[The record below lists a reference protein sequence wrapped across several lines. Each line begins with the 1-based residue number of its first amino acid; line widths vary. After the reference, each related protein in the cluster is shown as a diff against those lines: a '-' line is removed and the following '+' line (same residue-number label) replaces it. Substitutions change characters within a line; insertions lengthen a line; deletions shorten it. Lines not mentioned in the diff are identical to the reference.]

1 VLKYSQ
7 RVNVFTRILRYLPF
21 LFLLIV
27 LSCTEESH
35 VLLNSAD
42 GYSLESLEDGTLLEP
57 GSSVTIVLTEVGSQ
71 STLIRVILED
81 EAGMEVALIEIE
93 PELLKG
99 QGLPMDLPADIEDG
113 VYHLRFEVLDGD
125 ILLHEE
131 SRYFFIAS
139 GLYDIRSLET
149 YPPGINPGDIISARV
164 VLVYPMASDP
174 WLRWSIDDDLI
185 QEGFLSDIGQTC
197 QFTVPDQAGV
207 YSLMVELFPVAPQE
221 FQLSGTFRRSD
232 IFVTSGEGDGTS
244 WALLEDRTYQY
255 FIDFNDG
262 MSNRMNPDD
271 VPQVIGSP
279 TPLTIGN
286 NSGISFGE
294 NDGLI
299 FNQYAL
305 PLDAEGRA
313 VSFLMT
319 MAFSY
324 SYLPEKGVYNIF
336 RTGGEHTYFNVLYLA
351 DTREFLCEFR
361 SYSRQFHSVLPV
373 DRILS
378 SEVLSLEVQY
388 VGGQGIASLSWKN
401 NGAIL
406 IRDDGLPVSSLVKVQ
421 TVIGSDEKL
430 PGFPM
435 NWYTL
440 GISSKNDLTP
450 AIPQTPALEAGPEK
464 MTLLYEKIQKPESS
478 ISVVDAELGEGVA
491 TLEIQSLKGSDAS
504 WTFNLKDS
512 EGTGLYSLSGPIDA
526 ADNPESVVLS
536 FINDSRGLF
545 LSTSL
550 DAGMNGPYD
559 YQELLNFEI
568 LPVDGSVEALD
579 DIVAIR
585 LFRD

>member
-1 VLKYSQ
+1 VKQCFQSYSVLKYSQ
-7 RVNVFTRILRYLPF
+7 RVNVFTKILRYLPF

-27 LSCTEESH
+27 LSCTQESN
-35 VLLNSAD
+35 VLLNSAEA
-42 GYSLESLEDGTLLEP
+42 YSLESFEDGTLLEP

-99 QGLPMDLPADIEDG
+99 QGLPMDLPPDIEDG
-113 VYHLRFEVLDGD
+113 VYHLRFEVLDRD

-149 YPPGINPGDIISARV
+149 YPPGIKPGDIISARV
-164 VLVYPMASDP
+164 DLVYPTASDP

-388 VGGQGIASLSWKN
+388 VGGQGIASLSWK
-401 NGAIL
+401 
-406 IRDDGLPVSSLVKVQ
+406 K
-421 TVIGSDEKL
+421 
-430 PGFPM
+430 
-435 NWYTL
+435 
-440 GISSKNDLTP
+440 
-450 AIPQTPALEAGPEK
+450 
-464 MTLLYEKIQKPESS
+464 
-478 ISVVDAELGEGVA
+478 
-491 TLEIQSLKGSDAS
+491 
-504 WTFNLKDS
+504 
-512 EGTGLYSLSGPIDA
+512 
-526 ADNPESVVLS
+526 
-536 FINDSRGLF
+536 
-545 LSTSL
+545 
-550 DAGMNGPYD
+550 
-559 YQELLNFEI
+559 
-568 LPVDGSVEALD
+568 
-579 DIVAIR
+579 
-585 LFRD
+585 